1 MKFVATLGV
10 DLGDAEVKAV
20 IEAPTWFDAKHYAL
34 RKFGE
39 SVQVAPAP
47 VDLEL
52 TVELKWVGTDA
63 GVGAARRHLEIR
75 ERATPAEP
83 WPEWSTP

>member
-1 MKFVATLGV
+1 MKFAATLGETV
-10 DLGDAEVKAV
+10 AAV

-39 SVQVAPAP
+39 DVNVASPP
-47 VDLEL
+47 MELEL

-63 GVGAARRHLEIR
+63 GVGATRRHLELR

-83 WPEWSTP
+83 WSEWTTP